1 MWDLGGVSPVSKT
14 KITDTFYLPCARFA
28 HNSTILFAIAD
39 KWMRM
44 FVFFFHSHVYRSDI
58 YMNRSNREID
68 ANYRFVN

>member
-44 FVFFFHSHVYRSDI
+44 FVFFFFIRTFIDQI
-58 YMNRSNREID
+58 YT
-68 ANYRFVN
+68 